1 MIKPSKT
8 QGVNEMKQTMG
19 EKIAELRKEKN
30 MTQKDLAEQMN
41 VTDKAVSKWE
51 RNLACPD
58 INSIPRLAEVL
69 EISADELLQVS
80 GNQKQEKPEWEKIL
94 EIALRAVPLA
104 MGVAVVVTSILGEL
118 EFTGAVNMLGIGMI
132 CLAAAMLKK

>member
-1 MIKPSKT
+1 
-8 QGVNEMKQTMG
+8 MKQTMG
-19 EKIAELRKEKN
+19 EKIAELRKAKN

-58 INSIPRLAEVL
+58 INSVPRLAEVL
-69 EISADELLQVS
+69 GISVDELLQVS
-80 GNQKQEKPEWEKIL
+80 KEQKQGKPEWENLL

-104 MGVAVVVTSILGEL
+104 MGVAVVVTSALGTL
-118 EFTGAVNMLGIGMI
+118 NITSAVSMLGIGMA
-132 CLAAAMLKK
+132 CLSVAMLRK